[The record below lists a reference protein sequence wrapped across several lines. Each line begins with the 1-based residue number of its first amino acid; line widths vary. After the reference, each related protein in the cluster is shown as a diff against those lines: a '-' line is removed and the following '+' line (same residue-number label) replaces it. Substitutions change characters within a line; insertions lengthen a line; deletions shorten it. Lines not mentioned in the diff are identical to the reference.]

1 MSLYAWFIVANSW
14 FLIDFSEMQRAIKE
28 SQAELET
35 TVRAVPRVSTT
46 AQEQMVA
53 LQKLGLQEAEA
64 VEYMLML
71 SHEEAL
77 KAGVLSNSPSED
89 SGDDHKSQKGSMST
103 SVSPP
108 STSLRTSP
116 RLHAAGK
123 VQVARLEPMSV
134 GLLPSPT
141 ESISRGRSPEEFPRI
156 SASTSP
162 GSSLPV
168 DGKVENKKQ
177 GRISRPKGSSPTVGR
192 VTPPTPPKPATSSW
206 SAIVKSPTCDAEG
219 DKKGKKHSATVQ
231 RRPPPMI
238 SDEEAQLQ
246 FALELSLAEAH
257 SEGSQGS

>member
-1 MSLYAWFIVANSW
+1 
-14 FLIDFSEMQRAIKE
+14 MQRAIKE

-35 TVRAVPRVSTT
+35 TVRTVPRVSTT

-64 VEYMLML
+64 VEYALML

-77 KAGVLSNSPSED
+77 KAGVLTDTPSED
-89 SGDDHKSQKGSMST
+89 SGEELRSQKGSTST

-116 RLHAAGK
+116 LLHATGK

-134 GLLPSPT
+134 GRLPSPT
-141 ESISRGRSPEEFPRI
+141 KSVSRTRSAEEFPRI
-156 SASTSP
+156 SSSTPP
-162 GSSLPV
+162 GSPSPV

-177 GRISRPKGSSPTVGR
+177 GRIPSPKGSPRTTGQ
-192 VTPPTPPKPATSSW
+192 VTPPTPTKPATSSW
-206 SAIVKSPTCDAEG
+206 SAIVKSSTWDAEE
-219 DKKGKKHSATVQ
+219 DKKGKKHSATVK
-231 RRPPPMI
+231 RTAI

-246 FALELSLAEAH
+246 FVLELSLAEAR
-257 SEGSQGS
+257 SEGSRSG